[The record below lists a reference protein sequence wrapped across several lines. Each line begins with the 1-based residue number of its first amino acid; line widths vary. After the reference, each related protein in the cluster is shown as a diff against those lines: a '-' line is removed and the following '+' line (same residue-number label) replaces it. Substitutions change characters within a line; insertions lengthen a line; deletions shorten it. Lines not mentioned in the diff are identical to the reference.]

1 MRSTHTGVVRA
12 LGVHDDDAL
21 GEFEGSKADTGRHA
35 RRPDEFEDAGL
46 GLDERIP
53 LRTRMAVRRAV

>member
-12 LGVHDDDAL
+12 LGMHYNDAL
-21 GEFEGSKADTGRHA
+21 GELESSEADTGRHA
-35 RRPDEFEDAGL
+35 RRPYEFEDAGL

-53 LRTRMAVRRAV
+53 LRARMAVRRAV